1 MLDSLGLAG
10 ILLVFAGLHLVWRA
24 RQEILYWVDRY
35 LLLFRRTFD
44 QSAGK
49 REPMT
54 AAPRPRE
61 SRGLLEMLAGFGMMA
76 LGLSAATLFLV
87 VRLFF

>member
-10 ILLVFAGLHLVWRA
+10 ILLVFAGLHLMWRA
-24 RQEILYWVDRY
+24 RHEILYWVDRY
-35 LLLFRRTFD
+35 LLLFRSTFD
-44 QSAGK
+44 QSAGR
-49 REPMT
+49 REPWP
-54 AAPRPRE
+54 ASPQPRE
-61 SRGLLEMLAGFGMMA
+61 GRSLLELLAGVGMMV